1 MLTVEQKLS
10 NHHRRLRDSGDLR
23 RHSFGVHTG
32 ISPQIV
38 ETEYAFDGEG
48 TYIMRNSHRDIVA
61 GGHYT
66 GRPMHLFYD
75 FVPGKKSRN
84 R

>member
-10 NHHRRLRDSGDLR
+10 NHHRRLRDSGVLR

-38 ETEYAFDGEG
+38 ETEYVFDGEG
-48 TYIMRNSHRDIVA
+48 IYALRSKYRDIVA

-75 FVPGKKSRN
+75 FNPSSG
-84 R
+84 